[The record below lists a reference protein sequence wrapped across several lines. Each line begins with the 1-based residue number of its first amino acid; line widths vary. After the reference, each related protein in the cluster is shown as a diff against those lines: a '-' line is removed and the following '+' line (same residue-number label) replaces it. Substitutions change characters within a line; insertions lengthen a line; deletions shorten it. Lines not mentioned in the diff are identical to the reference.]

1 LANVAGHA
9 ASDLSL
15 KKIENN
21 SFYGSLSLTEH
32 DQADKSSGSA
42 QLPAL
47 YQILEQAQKEIDNP
61 TLQFPLIFSFIWD
74 GIEFECSINKP
85 RHGQS
90 RLSLKARLGYLPFSA
105 ENPDGRRHMIAIL
118 EQSKLRDHDQ
128 ITKDAQGLISF
139 SSLTDIDE
147 PTDLHDIIKA
157 LTIILFS
164 IETTFS
170 RLHGC
175 FSPIS

>member
-1 LANVAGHA
+1 
-9 ASDLSL
+9 
-15 KKIENN
+15 
-21 SFYGSLSLTEH
+21 
-32 DQADKSSGSA
+32 
-42 QLPAL
+42 
-47 YQILEQAQKEIDNP
+47 
-61 TLQFPLIFSFIWD
+61 
-74 GIEFECSINKP
+74 
-85 RHGQS
+85 
-90 RLSLKARLGYLPFSA
+90 
-105 ENPDGRRHMIAIL
+105 L